1 MILDLTDILVGNINI
16 VVLWR
21 GEGGGEGLRFQ
32 TFWDNLGIIFYS
44 TNESTHWVKDN
55 ISKPNLN
62 NSILLKN
69 ANLDNSILQKCQF
82 IVTFIVEMTNGIF
95 RSQSRVIL

>member
-69 ANLDNSILQKCQF
+69 ANLDNSILQKCQ
-82 IVTFIVEMTNGIF
+82 
-95 RSQSRVIL
+95 LLLLLLLK